1 MKVLDLYSGAGGA
14 ARGYQ
19 NAGFEVD
26 GVDTLPQPRYPG
38 RFIHGDALEY
48 LAAHGHKY
56 DLIHASPPCHDHS
69 VLSHVPGNAKGT
81 GWLVEA
87 TRQALIESGKLYV
100 IENVPG
106 APLHDPVIL
115 CGSMFGLGAECTDG
129 YRQLRRHRLFEAN
142 FEIPRLTCSHD
153 HATIGVYGGGPVKR
167 KPGDGRGGYQG
178 LMHER
183 REAMGI
189 DWMNAKELNLAIPPA
204 YTQYIGEVVPR

>member
-14 ARGYQ
+14 AYGYML
-19 NAGFEVD
+19 AGHTVV
-26 GVDTLPQPRYPG
+26 GVDTVAQPRYPG
-38 RFIHGDALEY
+38 QHIVGDALQYVALYGPE
-48 LAAHGHKY
+48 Y

-69 VLSHVPGNAKGT
+69 VLSKVPGNAKGT
-81 GWLVEA
+81 GWMVQA
-87 TRQALIESGKLYV
+87 TRNLLWATGKPYV

-106 APLHDPVIL
+106 APLQDPVTL

-129 YRQLRRHRLFEAN
+129 YRQLRRHRLFESN
-142 FEIPRLTCSHD
+142 FFIPQLTCSHD

-189 DWMNAKELNLAIPPA
+189 DWMTAKELNLAIPPA
-204 YTQYIGEVVPR
+204 YTEYIGGLFNG